1 MRLTIEVGN
10 TAELEKVFKAL
21 KSMNIESVQVVP
33 TEKAANGRKSAPVII
48 KGDKQI
54 DPKALFGIW
63 KDNPRTLEQ
72 LRAMA
77 WDRNWSA

>member
-10 TAELEKVFKAL
+10 TAELEKVFMAL

-33 TEKAANGRKSAPVII
+33 TEKAANGRKSAPVIT
-48 KGDKQI
+48 KGDKKI